1 MVSKILST
9 RSEMNNKLSPEN
21 SAPKPYQNS
30 VRILVTGG
38 AGFIGTNFVYHM
50 VNKGHE
56 VIVLD
61 KLTYAGGKDNLEPLG
76 EKVQLIV
83 GNICDRDTVKKA
95 VSGVDWV
102 VHFAAESHVTRSE
115 TDPELFYRVNVEGT
129 KIMIEESLAAK
140 VKKFL
145 HISTDEVY
153 GSKESGLFKEDDKLP
168 GDSQASSPY
177 AKSKSQADDLAQD
190 FAKAGAPILITRTTN
205 NFGPWQFP
213 EKALPRWITNLLLGE
228 KIPVWG
234 EGKQVRDW
242 LYAPENAKAIES
254 VLEKGKI
261 GEVYNV
267 AANNKPEIENRRA
280 AEMLCEGLN
289 LDPKEWLEFVPD
301 PRPAHDFRYAIDTT
315 KIESLGWKPER
326 KPEKQFKE
334 TILWYKEHEDWWK
347 KRKAEAERI
356 YKK

>member
-1 MVSKILST
+1 MRL
-9 RSEMNNKLSPEN
+9 
-21 SAPKPYQNS
+21 
-30 VRILVTGG
+30 LVTGG

-50 VNKGHE
+50 VDKGHQI
-56 VIVLD
+56 VVLD

-76 EKVQLIV
+76 DKVKLIV
-83 GNICDRDTVKKA
+83 ADICDRAAVKKA
-95 VSGVDWV
+95 VAGMDFV

-115 TDPELFYRVNVEGT
+115 TDPELFFRVNVEGT
-129 KIMIEESLAAK
+129 RVMIEESLTAG

-153 GSKESGLFKEDDKLP
+153 GSTVEGLFKETDKLP
-168 GDSQASSPY
+168 GDTQASSAY
-177 AKSKSQADDLAQD
+177 AKSKSQADDLAQE
-190 FAKAGAPILITRTTN
+190 FAKKGAPILITRTTN

-242 LYAPENAKAIES
+242 LFAPENAKVLEF
-254 VLEKGKI
+254 VLEKAKL

-267 AANNKPEIENRRA
+267 ATNNRPEITNRQA
-280 AEMLCEGLN
+280 AEMLCKALGK
-289 LDPKEWLEFVPD
+289 DQKDWIEFVPD
-301 PRPAHDFRYAIDTT
+301 PRPGHDFRYAIDTT
-315 KIESLGWKPER
+315 KLESLGWKPQR
-326 KPEKQFKE
+326 LPEKQFAE
-334 TILWYKEHEDWWK
+334 TVKWYQEHEGWWK

-356 YKK
+356 YH